1 MERWQFWLDRGGTF
15 TDCVARE
22 PGTGALRVA
31 KVPSSDDAPLVAIR
45 AILGLVPDA
54 PIPPCDVRMGTTLAT
69 NALLERRGARVG
81 LVVTRGFADV
91 LRIGDQTRP
100 DLFSLS
106 IERPAPIA
114 EAVLEVDARGTHDGA
129 PGTSPD
135 AERLRADLVG
145 LRARGIE
152 SLAVL
157 VLHAYR
163 EPGATYEREIA
174 RVAASLGFADV
185 ACSHEVDPEI
195 GLVARG
201 QTTAADAYLTPL
213 LRVYLA
219 RLRAALPG
227 STLRLMQSG
236 GGLAD
241 VARFRG
247 RDAVLSGP
255 AGGVVA
261 LGHVARA
268 AGCNGAIGFDMGG
281 TSTDVSRV
289 DGAPERRFETEVAGV
304 PLRVPVMAIHTVA
317 AGGGSLCRVEG
328 EGNAARLTVGPES
341 AGARPGPLCYG
352 HADAVAL
359 TVTDVDL
366 ALGRIAGDRFPFR
379 LDAARVD
386 AHLAT
391 LAEGCGLSPEALA
404 AGFFRIAN
412 ESMAEA
418 IRRVSIAR
426 GHDVRE
432 HALVVFGGAG
442 GQHACEVAR
451 LLGMRR
457 VVSHPLAGVLSAFGM
472 GVAPLAW
479 HGHEDLGR
487 APLDGFSLSSL
498 APRRARLAAAGRA
511 ALLADGAAPA
521 QLRTEAQIALRHP
534 GTEAA
539 IVLPLPEALDADA
552 AQALRHAFDAGHL
565 RELGHLR
572 PTDPVELVS
581 LRVDVHA
588 APEPPS
594 LPALAP
600 QREPLRPIRRTRL
613 FAAGR
618 FHDDVP
624 VHLRESLGAGAELRG
639 PALVLEATATLC
651 VDPGFVLRVDPHGV
665 LLIDDEAG
673 ELRAIADPARSGVF
687 RAIPV
692 VPVSPNFDDTAAST
706 PDPVDLAIFSNLYTS
721 IAEQMGVVLG
731 RTATSTNI
739 RERRDYSCAIFDAA
753 GGLVVNAPHIPV
765 HLGAMSE
772 SVRAVHAAHPRPA
785 PGDVYVTNDP
795 AGGGSHLPDITVV
808 TPVHDA
814 EGSLRF
820 FVASRGHHADVGGT
834 TPGSM
839 PPDARTLAE
848 EGVVFRALR
857 IVRDGVFDRDAV
869 LGVLG
874 SGPHPARR
882 PAENLAD
889 LEAQIAANRT
899 GVRLL
904 LEACARHGQPRV
916 TAYMAHV
923 QDDAA
928 RRVAAAIRALPR
940 GARRCVDALDDG
952 TPVAVTV
959 EVRDDGT
966 LHIDFAGTGGEHAG
980 NLNAP
985 RAVTVA
991 AVLYVLRCLVG
1002 APIPLNG
1009 GCLRPVTLH
1018 VPARSLLDPGPE
1030 RAVAAGNV
1038 ETAQRVVDVL
1048 LGALGLAAASQ
1059 GTMNNLTFGDATFGY
1074 YETLGGGAGATRAQP
1089 GASAVHTHMT
1099 NTRLTDAEVL
1109 EVRHPVRVRTL
1120 AVRRGSGG
1128 EGAQPG
1134 GDGLVRELELLRP
1147 LRVSL
1152 LAERRARAPWGLEGG
1167 GAGKPGLDTL
1177 DGVPLPAKASVDA
1190 PAGAVLRIETPGG
1203 GGFGA
1208 PVLDPHAPR

>member
-22 PGTGALRVA
+22 PGTGVLRVA

-45 AILGLVPDA
+45 AILGLAPDG
-54 PIPPCDVRMGTTLAT
+54 PVPPCDVRMGTTLAT

-100 DLFSLS
+100 DLFSLA
-106 IERPAPIA
+106 IVRPAPIA
-114 EAVLEVDARGTHDGA
+114 EAELEVDARGTHDGTRGM
-129 PGTSPD
+129 PPD
-135 AERLRADLVG
+135 AERLRADLAG

-163 EPGATYEREIA
+163 EPGATYEQEIA
-174 RVAASLGFADV
+174 AIAASLGFADV

-201 QTTAADAYLTPL
+201 QTTLADAYLTPL
-213 LRVYLA
+213 LRAYLA
-219 RLRAALPG
+219 KLRVALPG

-261 LGHVARA
+261 LAHVARA
-268 AGCNGAIGFDMGG
+268 AGSQRAIGFDMGG

-289 DGAPERRFETEVAGV
+289 DGAPERHFETEVAGV

-317 AGGGSLCRVEG
+317 AGGGSLCRIEREG
-328 EGNAARLTVGPES
+328 SAARLTVGPES

-352 HADAVAL
+352 HPDAAAL
-359 TVTDVDL
+359 TITDVDL
-366 ALGRIAGDRFPFR
+366 ALGRLAGDRFPFP
-379 LDAARVD
+379 LDAARVE
-386 AHLAT
+386 AHLAA
-391 LAEGCGLSPEALA
+391 LSGHCGIAPDALA

-418 IRRVSIAR
+418 IRRVSIGR

-457 VVSHPLAGVLSAFGM
+457 IVSHPLAGVLSAFGM

-487 APLDGFSLSSL
+487 APLDAAALMALG
-498 APRRARLAAAGRA
+498 PRRERLAEAGCT
-511 ALLADGAAPA
+511 ALLADGAA
-521 QLRTEAQIALRHP
+521 LVEIRRETHVVLRHP

-539 IVLPLPEALDADA
+539 IVLPLPEALDGDTVH
-552 AQALRHAFDAGHL
+552 ALRRAFDAAHL
-565 RELGHLR
+565 RELGHAR
-572 PTDPVELVS
+572 SADPVELVS
-581 LRVDVHA
+581 LRVDVQA
-588 APEPPS
+588 APDAPT

-600 QREPLRPIRRTRL
+600 QREPLQPLRRTRL

-624 VHLRESLGAGAELRG
+624 VHRRESLGAGAELRG

-651 VDPGFVLRVDPHGV
+651 VDPGFVLRVDPHG
-665 LLIDDEAG
+665 LLLLDDVGG
-673 ELRAIADPARSGVF
+673 EDLVGVDLKRSP
-687 RAIPV
+687 RHPE
-692 VPVSPNFDDTAAST
+692 SPTITESPDLHGRGSET

-772 SVRAVHAAHPRPA
+772 SVRAVHAAHPSPA

-814 EGSLRF
+814 GGALRF

-857 IVRDGVFDRDAV
+857 IVRDGVFDRAAV
-869 LGVLG
+869 LDVLG
-874 SGPHPARR
+874 SGAFPARR

-899 GVRLL
+899 GARLL
-904 LEACARHGQPRV
+904 SEACARHGEPRV
-916 TAYMAHV
+916 SAYMAHV

-928 RRVAAAIRALPR
+928 RRVAAAIRALPP

-959 EVRDDGT
+959 DVRDDGT
-966 LHIDFAGTGGEHAG
+966 LYIDFEGTGGEHAG

-1009 GCLRPVTLH
+1009 GCLRPVTLR

-1074 YETLGGGAGATRAQP
+1074 YETLGGGAGATRTHP

-1109 EVRHPVRVRTL
+1109 EARHPVRVRTL

-1152 LAERRARAPWGLEGG
+1152 LAERRARPPWGLEGG

-1177 DGVPLPAKASVDA
+1177 DGVPLPAKSSVDA

-1208 PVLDPHAPR
+1208 PDPVPQTPR